1 MAGAIDER
9 GSTGIPARPA
19 GLEPATVSLEDQ
31 CVWSDSGGL
40 GGRGRVVDGFTA
52 AREIQ
57 ERVAAGEAVEREVL
71 RGLALAVLAGLRAGR
86 IALAVLRAVSDEEC
100 LSWALELSDV
110 VLADRDGAADC
121 ADKPGS

>member
-1 MAGAIDER
+1 
-9 GSTGIPARPA
+9 
-19 GLEPATVSLEDQ
+19 
-31 CVWSDSGGL
+31 
-40 GGRGRVVDGFTA
+40 VDGFTT

-57 ERVAAGEAVEREVL
+57 ARVAAGETVEREVL
-71 RGLALAVLAGLRAGR
+71 RGLAFAVLAGLRAGR

-110 VLADRDGAADC
+110 VLAHRGGAGDP